1 MWYTKKEA
9 DMVKYK
15 AGNIVDCVVSGI
27 ADYGIFCNLEDY
39 YSGLIHISEI
49 SNGYVSDINNVLK
62 VGDHI
67 KAKILAVDEENLK
80 LKLSIKDLPKFRKR
94 KYSRRKIIESG
105 SGFGI
110 LEENLDKW
118 IDDALR
124 KEEERANEER

>member
-1 MWYTKKEA
+1 
-9 DMVKYK
+9 MVKYK

-62 VGDHI
+62 IGDHI
-67 KAKILAVDEENLK
+67 KAKILAVDGENLK
-80 LKLSIKDLPKFRKR
+80 LKLSIKDLPKFRKK
-94 KYSRRKIIESG
+94 KYSKRKIVESG

-110 LEENLDKW
+110 LKDNLDKW
-118 IDDALR
+118 IDEALI
-124 KEEERANEER
+124 KEEKRKDEER

>member
-1 MWYTKKEA
+1 
-9 DMVKYK
+9 MVKYK

-27 ADYGIFCNLEDY
+27 VDYGIFCNLEDY

-62 VGDHI
+62 IGDHI

-80 LKLSIKDLPKFRKR
+80 LKLSIKDLPKFRKK
-94 KYSRRKIIESG
+94 KYSKRKIVESG

-110 LEENLDKW
+110 LKDNLDKW
-118 IDDALR
+118 IDEALI
-124 KEEERANEER
+124 KEEKRKDEER

>member
-1 MWYTKKEA
+1 
-9 DMVKYK
+9 MVKYK

-62 VGDHI
+62 IGDHI

-80 LKLSIKDLPKFRKR
+80 LKLSIKDLPKFRKK
-94 KYSRRKIIESG
+94 KYSKRKIVESG

-110 LEENLDKW
+110 LKTNLDKW
-118 IDDALR
+118 IDEALI
-124 KEEERANEER
+124 KEEKRKDEER